1 MNIQYLGYQPQL
13 NIRSYAFRVTGKSA
27 EAREFILNIKIESL
41 MDNKF
46 KYQDIPDFC
55 FTKLKHDLTCETEE
69 QRLPLR
75 ITVSEAELQKYME
88 DHYPAKCKQLK
99 PL

>member
-13 NIRSYAFRVTGKSA
+13 NIRSYAFRVTGESG
-27 EAREFILNIKIESL
+27 EAREFVLSVKIASL
-41 MDNKF
+41 MDNRF

-55 FTKLKHDLTCETEE
+55 FTKLKHDLTRETEE

-75 ITVSEAELQKYME
+75 ITISEAELQKYME
-88 DHYPAKCKQLK
+88 EHYPAKRKQLK